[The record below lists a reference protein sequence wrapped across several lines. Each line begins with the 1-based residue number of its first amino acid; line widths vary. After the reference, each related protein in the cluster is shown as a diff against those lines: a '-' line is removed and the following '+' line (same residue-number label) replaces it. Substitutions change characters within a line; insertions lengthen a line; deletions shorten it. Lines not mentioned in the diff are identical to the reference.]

1 MNSIKERISV
11 LQRLLPFIALLMF
24 FAALWVLHDSL
35 RNFHYHEIIGWVHA
49 VTVIHLLLAV
59 VLTVLSYL
67 CMTAYDQLAF
77 Y

>member
-1 MNSIKERISV
+1 